1 MWLQGGALSSALI
14 AAVNCS
20 VFLYSQWY
28 LPHLGDGFA
37 FHTMAALVI
46 LVGLGL
52 FSKIARYAG
61 AAFYFLSAGAAALAL
76 WRFSGPMHV
85 GVVWSGAMIVLGLA
99 GAVTL
104 VFSRA
109 FAREFAAGRERRP
122 AYKKYLLNA
131 FILVIVVVAA
141 AATLID
147 VVAFFQLA
155 ASSR

>member
-104 VFSRA
+104 VSQERSRESLRLGA
-109 FAREFAAGRERRP
+109 KGGLRTRNISLMR
-122 AYKKYLLNA
+122 
-131 FILVIVVVAA
+131 
-141 AATLID
+141 
-147 VVAFFQLA
+147 
-155 ASSR
+155 SSS